1 MTNENN
7 PVSAYHELTA
17 KVEAANHAL
26 LMARHRIVALEQI
39 LKDVP
44 AKAQSKSVE
53 MALAKSNER
62 PREVIDALN
71 EEIGRLKALEADSRI
86 EKTRIEGSLQD
97 MIIRVGALG
106 NAMSHAES
114 DYRDSEYAQALAAWV
129 AIVKA
134 NESAARRLKAAVI
147 RCGRDSTAEHNS
159 FVCDFDAP
167 MVGGLP
173 VDLS

>member
-1 MTNENN
+1 MSQLKRTGRIDDG
-7 PVSAYHELTA
+7 PF
-17 KVEAANHAL
+17 VEAVNNAL

-39 LKDVP
+39 LKDAP
-44 AKAQSKSVE
+44 AQAYTRSVE
-53 MALAKSNER
+53 LALAKSNDG
-62 PREVIDALN
+62 PSDVIDTLN
-71 EEIGRLKALEADSRI
+71 EEINRLRALEADGRA
-86 EKTRIEGSLQD
+86 EKTRIEGSLQS
-97 MIIRVGALG
+97 MTIRVGALG
-106 NAMSHAES
+106 TAVANTESH
-114 DYRDSEYAQALAAWV
+114 YRDREYAQALAAWV

-134 NESAARRLKAAVI
+134 NESAARRLKEAVI